1 MPETWTPGLIA
12 IVGFSVGWYGFTK
25 MALPGGGI
33 LAGSIL
39 AVALGPAAGSGFA
52 LPLLILGDLLAL
64 SRYRRNASWSLIVRV
79 LPGVVVGLL
88 ATAVLFSVLDRSQL
102 SRLLGVMIMISVV
115 LEVRRRRLGDAVLQS
130 NSALSQRVS
139 VGFFGVLA
147 GMTTMAANAGGA
159 AMSLYLLKARVPM
172 LTFLGTSTW
181 FFFIVNVAKLPISVP
196 LGLITVDT
204 LKINLAFLPLLL
216 VGAGIGVIVVRRMSQ
231 EFFAMAVLVLSAM
244 AAAWLIIHG

>member
-1 MPETWTPGLIA
+1 
-12 IVGFSVGWYGFTK
+12 
-25 MALPGGGI
+25 
-33 LAGSIL
+33 
-39 AVALGPAAGSGFA
+39 
-52 LPLLILGDLLAL
+52 
-64 SRYRRNASWSLIVRV
+64 
-79 LPGVVVGLL
+79 
-88 ATAVLFSVLDRSQL
+88 
-102 SRLLGVMIMISVV
+102 MISVV
-115 LEVRRRRLGDAVLQS
+115 LEVRRSRLGDAVLQS